1 MLRLSDP
8 HALQPILR
16 RCITI
21 LDFTG
26 VLITYLWGRDC
37 AVIGDHLQQA
47 SSRFELWLFGPVLCG
62 CCRCAPIVHP
72 KVLQPCPENTV
83 LQRWEEGRQQR
94 VRSLLAAT
102 EAPRDRASFYT
113 ANQARLCAECG

>member
-47 SSRFELWLFGPVLCG
+47 SSRFDLWLFGPVLFG
-62 CCRCAPIVHP
+62 CCRCAPVVHH
-72 KVLQPCPENTV
+72 KVLQPCAGV
-83 LQRWEEGRQQR
+83 GQRPPATAARAQR
-94 VRSLLAAT
+94 
-102 EAPRDRASFYT
+102 EPGHDRPG
-113 ANQARLCAECG
+113 QAGHR